1 MNLYSSL
8 KIIFKDRFSFFLII
22 LWVLLFVTLFLLWR
36 YLIQNNQLPIYS
48 PIKIFPV
55 QYSVITSVINLFL
68 ALAVAEK
75 SIKINHQLLALSSGI
90 VLLNILMVIYSYSFF
105 N

>member
-1 MNLYSSL
+1 MNLFSSL
-8 KIIFKDRFSFFLII
+8 KNAFKDRFSFLLII
-22 LWVLLFVTLFLLWR
+22 VWALLFVAQFILWR

-55 QYSVITSVINLFL
+55 QYSAIISVINLFL
-68 ALAVAEK
+68 AITVAEK
-75 SIKINHQLLALSSGI
+75 SLKISHQLLALSSGI
-90 VLLNILMVIYSYSFF
+90 ILLNILMIIYSYNFF